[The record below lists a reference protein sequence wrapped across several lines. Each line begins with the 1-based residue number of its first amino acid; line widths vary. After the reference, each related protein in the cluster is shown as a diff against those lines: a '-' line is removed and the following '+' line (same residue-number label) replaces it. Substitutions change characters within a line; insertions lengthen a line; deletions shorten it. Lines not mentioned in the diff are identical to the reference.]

1 MARSTTIRQGG
12 GAVAILSA
20 FLAGAS
26 FAGAPR
32 EKSELIA
39 LSDAWIEAEVGHDRV
54 ALERILDERFL
65 ATFTSGK
72 TIDRAAYI
80 DWIVKEPIDPFKV
93 SNETINIYRD
103 TAVVIATTTDHQI
116 KFTWIAVKKNG
127 RWRVISETFS
137 KIAGQE

>member
-1 MARSTTIRQGG
+1 VTRSTTIRQGG
-12 GAVAILSA
+12 RAVAILIA
-20 FLAGAS
+20 FLTGAS
-26 FAGAPR
+26 LAGVPS
-32 EKSELIA
+32 EESELIA
-39 LSDAWIEAEVGHDRV
+39 LSDAWIEAEVGHDSV

-80 DWIVKEPIDPFKV
+80 NWIMKEAIDPFKV
-93 SNETINIYRD
+93 SNEIINIYGD

-137 KIAGQE
+137 KVTEQK

>member
-1 MARSTTIRQGG
+1 MTRSTSLRQGG

-26 FAGAPR
+26 LAGAPS

-39 LSDAWIEAEVGHDRV
+39 LSDAWIEAEVGHDSV

-72 TIDRAAYI
+72 TIDRDAYI
-80 DWIVKEPIDPFKV
+80 NWIVKEAIDPFKV
-93 SNETINIYRD
+93 INEIINIYSD
-103 TAVVIATTTDHQI
+103 TAVVIATTTDHKI
-116 KFTWIAVKKNG
+116 KFTWIAIKTNG